1 MMSTEE
7 LEVNWYV
14 VHTYSGYENKVKAN
28 LEKRIETMEMQD
40 YIYRIIV
47 PTSVEVEE
55 KEGKRVE
62 KEKKSFPGY
71 VLVEMKMLDEA
82 WYVVRNTPGVTG
94 FVGSHGNGSKP
105 NPLMPWEVDSILE
118 SMGSVE
124 EKVVGLPVEIGE
136 VVFIKAGPFAESE
149 GKITEIDAIHGKV
162 VVDVEFFGRST
173 AVELP
178 MNDISKIEL

>member
-1 MMSTEE
+1 MVQAEE

-47 PTSVEVEE
+47 PTSTIVEE
-55 KEGKRVE
+55 KNGKREE

-71 VLVEMKMLDEA
+71 VLVEMKMIDEA

-105 NPLMPWEVDSILE
+105 NPLMPWEMDSILAT
-118 SMGSVE
+118 MGEKE
-124 EKVVGLPVEIGE
+124 EVIVQVPVEIGE
-136 VVFIKAGPFAESE
+136 VVFIKAGPFADSE
-149 GKITEIDAIHGKV
+149 GRVTEVDMEHAKV
-162 VVDVEFFGRST
+162 VVEVNMFGRDTS
-173 AVELP
+173 VELP
-178 MNDISKIEL
+178 MNDIQKIEL

>member
-1 MMSTEE
+1 MVQAEE

-47 PTSVEVEE
+47 PTSTVVEE
-55 KEGKRVE
+55 KNGKREE

-71 VLVEMKMLDEA
+71 VLVEMKMIDEA

-105 NPLMPWEVDSILE
+105 NPLMPWEMDSILAT
-118 SMGSVE
+118 MGEKE
-124 EKVVGLPVEIGE
+124 EVVVQVPVEIGE
-136 VVFIKAGPFAESE
+136 VVYIKAGPFADSE
-149 GKITEIDAIHGKV
+149 GRVVEVDMEHSKV
-162 VVDVEFFGRST
+162 IVEVNMFGRDTS
-173 AVELP
+173 VELP
-178 MNDISKIEL
+178 MNDIQKIEL